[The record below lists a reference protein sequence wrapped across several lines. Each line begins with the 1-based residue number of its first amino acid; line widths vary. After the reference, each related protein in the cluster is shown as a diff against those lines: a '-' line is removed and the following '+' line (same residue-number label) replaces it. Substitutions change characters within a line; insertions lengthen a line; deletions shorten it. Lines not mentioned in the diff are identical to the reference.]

1 MGFVLLILYVV
12 LIAVS
17 YKASLIVL
25 EKTKLM

>member
-1 MGFVLLILYVV
+1 MTTFLLVSWVL

-25 EKTKLM
+25 EKTDNL